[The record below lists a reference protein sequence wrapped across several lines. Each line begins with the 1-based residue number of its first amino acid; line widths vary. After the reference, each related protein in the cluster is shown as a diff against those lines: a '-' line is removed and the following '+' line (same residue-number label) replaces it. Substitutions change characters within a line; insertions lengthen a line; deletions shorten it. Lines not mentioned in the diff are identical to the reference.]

1 MRTFWKWKY
10 TMVGRDDS
18 GNKIR
23 QMDQEYR
30 NSWGET
36 LQKMTK
42 GAWGTQQKGTS
53 GCDIQKSIINIGGQ
67 TQIYKGVVLVHQ

>member
-1 MRTFWKWKY
+1 
-10 TMVGRDDS
+10 
-18 GNKIR
+18 
-23 QMDQEYR
+23 MDQEYR